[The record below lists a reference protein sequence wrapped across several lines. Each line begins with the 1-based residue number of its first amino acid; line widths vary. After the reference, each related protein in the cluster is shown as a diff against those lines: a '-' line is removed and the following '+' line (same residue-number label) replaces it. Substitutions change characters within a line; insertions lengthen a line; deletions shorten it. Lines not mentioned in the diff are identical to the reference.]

1 MGRILFRQQSAHL
14 LWLRNI
20 NHSLEGLLLRLFWL
34 LVRYMSPAR
43 ASATGRTLLRR
54 LGPKTHKHQRI
65 KRNLRLAFG
74 NLDDDE
80 TDRLACGIWENFG
93 ALLAEYPH
101 LANIRATGVSPR
113 IDVVIDSASRSILED
128 RRPTVYVSAH
138 LGNWELVAPTLSA
151 KGVPLSIV
159 YGPQGNPVLEA
170 LLQAQRESSSDCRF
184 IAKASALQHLIRD
197 IRAGRS
203 VGLLPDQR
211 VDSGEAID
219 FFGRQAPTT
228 TSPAWLAMKLNCPL
242 LPVQVER
249 IEDARYRMTFHAPLL
264 SGCEPADQE
273 RMIEVTAELNALFE
287 QWIRERPE
295 QWLCMKRRWPESAYR
310 MGVS

>member
-20 NHSLEGLLLRLFWL
+20 SRSMEGWMLRMFWL
-34 LVRYMSPAR
+34 LVGRMSPAR
-43 ASATGRTLLRR
+43 AATIGKKLMRR

-65 KRNLRLAFG
+65 KRNLRLAFD
-74 NLDDDE
+74 NLTEDE

-93 ALLAEYPH
+93 AVLAEYPH
-101 LANIRATGVSPR
+101 LAKIRATGASPR
-113 IDVVIDSASRSILED
+113 IDVVIDNASRPILEG
-128 RRPTVYVSAH
+128 RRPAIYAGAH
-138 LGNWELVAPTLSA
+138 LGNWELVAPTLGA
-151 KGVPLSIV
+151 RGIPLSAV

-170 LLQAQRESSSDCRF
+170 LIQTQRRTSGCRF
-184 IAKASALQHLIRD
+184 IAKTHAVQQIIRE
-197 IRAGRS
+197 IRAGQS
-203 VGLLPDQR
+203 IGLLPDQR

-242 LPVQVER
+242 VPVQVER
-249 IEDARYRMTFHAPLL
+249 TGDARYRITFHAPLL
-264 SGCEPADQE
+264 TGSEPADQA
-273 RMIEVTAELNALFE
+273 RMLKVTAELNALFE

-295 QWLCMKRRWPESAYR
+295 QWLCMKRRWPESAY
-310 MGVS
+310 SA